1 LTPSSLRKLLPL
13 LVGICLLGV
22 VVLASAPTASG
33 AGSGPPKYDELPDPL
48 ARGTYAPHRTDP
60 IKLGTYTFDESNY
73 KGGAPTGANTP
84 LTNAQIR
91 GVLWTPEGDPNK
103 SPLIFFVH
111 GNHTECDSGSAPACK
126 IYKRNDEGY
135 NYIAENMVTW
145 GYTVFS
151 LDQDELMARQDNE
164 GKGMHARRLLIQAAL
179 EKLKEASTTDVPET
193 TNSNVGDLLDGK
205 LDMSRIGLIGH
216 SRGGDAVAS
225 YVLYDESLPKGEQFP
240 LRGVVSIAPVDY
252 ERHSPTGV
260 PYMTVFGSCD
270 GDVSNL
276 QGARLYERSQYQDN
290 DPYPSYQVVQVGGN
304 HDAYNTVWQA
314 DGDDAN
320 QADAAC
326 HPASTVPAAESGTGI
341 RLSGE
346 AGPLFTEPT
355 AEKSYVIED
364 INKLDPTK
372 NTRISGEASR
382 MGDQQKLGLAT
393 VSSFLRR
400 YVGGEGAFEPYLT
413 GELAAEG
420 KPSVPQSACPTSIEG
435 ARLKC
440 IDRVADSYTAPPSER
455 EDVLRPDTEHP
466 TTVDAL
472 GTAIEASGFANPYP
486 KGGGI
491 QPRPATTAGGID
503 WCDPDPKQI
512 EPAVLKE
519 TEFPTAAKSCPQP
532 AAHTLGGQGRNETPG
547 AEATNEPR
555 ENAPVNGSYGRQLA
569 LAWEGPAQMSMN
581 IPAKDGNVSNYRA
594 LYMATAVNFFDTR
607 NPPRGA
613 EGLWNPEAAPQNFTI
628 AVTDAEGHEAT
639 VEADNPDFG
648 TAMQQTLGNTSDRVH
663 VILRDLRVPLA
674 EFAEKGVNLSKLRKL
689 ELRFGEEGMPSS
701 GSIQLADVRFEQPAT
716 GYSNVFLE
724 TTEGNGPG
732 DGVLTSGP
740 DPVKEYEEGRY
751 SGRDGDYE
759 IPNVT
764 KEPGTNV
771 WTVDDDGAQ
780 CPNAQFEHIQE
791 AVEYANPWDTI
802 VVCPGLY
809 LESSKPVGSEL
820 NPVSG
825 EGEMDGLTINKPV
838 KIIGAGASK
847 VTIKPA
853 TSLTT
858 LGGTIAG
865 VPAGTLR
872 DGGGNVITV
881 SRQAFGSTEYDEN
894 YVDISG
900 VKIESGSTTAEAGVA
915 FFNASGRIA
924 DSEIGTIK
932 SVNSNGWGVVETNS
946 DQASGTGAPERQVT
960 LVNDIIKGYTTGGVL
975 FDGSKGGVDGAATNT
990 ATSGEPQVGF
1000 IKGSVIEGASTTGSV
1015 PLTGVAIRSGATA
1028 TITDSQITKNQATK
1042 AATASYGILAAEAGP
1057 VTVKGSKI
1065 TLNGAKGYAL
1075 YNGNAEVTGVST
1087 EAAIEATEN
1096 FWGQEGLPKT
1106 GESVIVTSKPTSDEE
1121 GTEGPVNVAS
1131 PLSAIPSI
1139 PTVIVTEP
1147 ENAEHV
1153 KVKVYTPTVPAM
1165 PDAAPVGEIVNPDGG
1180 ETVEA
1185 GVAVEPV
1192 VTAEDDYNV
1201 RSVSLKA
1208 NGVAV
1213 GTRGVAPY
1221 TFTWTPTKAQIGTSV
1236 ELEAKITDSAGQ
1248 VTTDTITVP
1257 VAKSAAETGAE
1268 QTAKEEQE
1276 ANEKQEAEV
1285 KKAAEEKAE
1294 EKAAAEKEVKEAK
1307 EAAEAAEKASK
1318 EASEAAEKSAT
1329 EAAEAAEEA
1338 ARASATAAEEAAAKV
1353 AAEASARA
1361 DAAAKSAEETAVSAA
1376 AAVKAAEEKAEAA
1389 SKEAADAKKAAEEAA
1404 EKAAQITFG
1413 ALSKN
1418 TKKGTASLG
1427 VVVPAP
1433 GPLVVSGA
1441 DIKKVTG
1448 NPTGPGEVQILIA
1461 AKGSALKTLK
1471 AKGKVTVLVEATL
1484 SASSGTKRETTS
1496 VTLVKKK

>member
-1 LTPSSLRKLLPL
+1 
-13 LVGICLLGV
+13 

-33 AGSGPPKYDELPDPL
+33 AGSSPPKYDELPDPL

-73 KGGAPTGANTP
+73 KGGAPTGANSP
-84 LTNAQIR
+84 LSNAQIR

-111 GNHTECDSGSAPACK
+111 GNHSECDSGSAPACK

-364 INKLDPTK
+364 TNKLDPTK

-674 EFAEKGVNLSKLRKL
+674 EFAEEGVNLSKLRKL

-724 TTEGNGPG
+724 TTKGNGPG

-764 KEPGTNV
+764 KEPGANV

-791 AVEYANPWDTI
+791 AVEYASPWDTI

-858 LGGTIAG
+858 LGGTISG
-865 VPAGTLR
+865 VPTGTLR

-946 DQASGTGAPERQVT
+946 DQASGAGAPERQVT
-960 LVNDIIKGYTTGGVL
+960 LVNDVIKGYTTGGVL
-975 FDGSKGGVDGAATNT
+975 FDGSKGGVDAAPTNT
-990 ATSGEPQVGF
+990 APSGMPQVGF
-1000 IKGSVIEGASTTGSV
+1000 IKGTVIEGSSTTGSV

-1028 TITDSQITKNQATK
+1028 TITDSQIAKNESK
-1042 AATASYGILAAEAGP
+1042 AATPSYGILAAEAGP

-1065 TLNGAKGYAL
+1065 TLNGQKGYAL
-1075 YNGNAEVTGVST
+1075 YNGNAELTGVST
-1087 EAAIEATEN
+1087 GAAIEATEN
-1096 FWGQEGLPKT
+1096 FWGLSGTPKT
-1106 GESVIVTSKPTSDEE
+1106 GESVIVTSPAKDEE
-1121 GTEGPVNVAS
+1121 GVEGPVTTEPVAA
-1131 PLSAIPSI
+1131 AIPSI
-1139 PTVIVTEP
+1139 PTVVVTETENP
-1147 ENAEHV
+1147 ETHV
-1153 KVKVYTPTVPAM
+1153 KTKVYTPTIPGM

-1192 VTAEDDYNV
+1192 VTAEDDYSV

-1221 TFTWTPTKAQIGTSV
+1221 TFTWTPTKAQIGASV

-1257 VAKSAAETGAE
+1257 VAKSAAEVGAE
-1268 QTAKEEQE
+1268 MT
-1276 ANEKQEAEV
+1276 
-1285 KKAAEEKAE
+1285 AAEEKAAAEKAEAEAKAEKEAAEAAAKKAGE

-1307 EAAEAAEKASK
+1307 EAAAAAQK
-1318 EASEAAEKSAT
+1318 
-1329 EAAEAAEEA
+1329 
-1338 ARASATAAEEAAAKV
+1338 AAEEAAAKAETESAAKSEAAQKAAEKAEAEAEAAV
-1353 AAEASARA
+1353 KASEEAEAQALGAITAAAEAEAKA
-1361 DAAAKSAEETAVSAA
+1361 VAAA
-1376 AAVKAAEEKAEAA
+1376 KAAEEKAEAA
-1389 SKEAADAKKAAEEAA
+1389 AKESAEAKKAAEEAT

-1427 VVVPAP
+1427 VIVPAP
-1433 GPLVVSGA
+1433 GPLVISGA

-1471 AKGKVTVLVEATL
+1471 AKGKVTVMVEATL
-1484 SASSGTKRETTS
+1484 SSPSGPKRATTM
-1496 VTLVKKK
+1496 VTLVEKKK